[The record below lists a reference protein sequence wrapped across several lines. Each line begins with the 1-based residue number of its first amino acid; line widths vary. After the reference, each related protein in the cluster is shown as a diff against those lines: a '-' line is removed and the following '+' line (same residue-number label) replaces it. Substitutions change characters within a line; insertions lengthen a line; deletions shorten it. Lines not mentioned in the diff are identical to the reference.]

1 MESRYLDGSSQR
13 SPISVLTG
21 FLRRGKEMFSAARA
35 HREDPSSFD
44 TPSSFGTRADT
55 VRQGAP
61 A

>member
-21 FLRRGKEMFSAARA
+21 VLGSGKDMFITARA
-35 HREDPSSFD
+35 QREGPSSFD
-44 TPSSFGTRADT
+44 TRAGSL
-55 VRQGAP
+55 RQGAL